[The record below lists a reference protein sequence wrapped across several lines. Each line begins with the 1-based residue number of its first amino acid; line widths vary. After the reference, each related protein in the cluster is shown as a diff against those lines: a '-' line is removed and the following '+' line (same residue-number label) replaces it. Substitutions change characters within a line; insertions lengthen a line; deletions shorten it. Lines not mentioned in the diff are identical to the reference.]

1 MKIKIK
7 RKNKLF
13 SKKIKKM
20 EITKNG
26 KVVYVL

>member
-13 SKKIKKM
+13 SKKMKKM